1 MAVSGAHAIH
11 AGPSWARATGEHKA
25 LFVDD

>member
-25 LFVDD
+25 FLGGD